1 MNNLQSQGMMLFSKL
16 DPQLY
21 MSVLLLET
29 EVLTVILWEIR
40 TILENC
46 FVQKELSILIQVR
59 LETLYKPPG
68 RVQEQIPGGFH
79 GRACR
84 NHFSLQ
90 VFIKPL
96 TWLTLEC

>member
-1 MNNLQSQGMMLFSKL
+1 MDNLQSQGTMLFSKL

-21 MSVLLLET
+21 MSALLLET
-29 EVLTVILWEIR
+29 EVLTVILWKIR
-40 TILENC
+40 TILESC

-59 LETLYKPPG
+59 LETLHKPPG
-68 RVQEQIPGGFH
+68 RVQEQSPGGFH
-79 GRACR
+79 GRVCR

-90 VFIKPL
+90 IFIKPL

>member
-1 MNNLQSQGMMLFSKL
+1 MLFFKL

-21 MSVLLLET
+21 MSTLLLET
-29 EVLTVILWEIR
+29 ELLTVILWEIR

-46 FVQKELSILIQVR
+46 FAQKELSILIQVR

-68 RVQEQIPGGFH
+68 RVQEQSPGGFH
-79 GRACR
+79 GLVCR

-90 VFIKPL
+90 VFIKAL

>member
-68 RVQEQIPGGFH
+68 RVQEQSPGGFH
-79 GRACR
+79 GRVCR
-84 NHFSLQ
+84 NHFSLR
-90 VFIKPL
+90 VFIKAL